1 MPNEAALGAPLMP
14 PGPCALRLGVTI
26 YFLRHGETDWNR
38 ALRYQGQH
46 DIPLNEQGRAQ
57 ARRNGEALRALLPD
71 IAAAEFVASP
81 LSRARETMEI
91 ARAGLGL
98 APSGYRV
105 DDRLKELHY
114 GHWEGQLA
122 ADLPALDPTGRDA
135 RRRSV
140 RLASTRRR
148 DVRGA
153 CRTDDRLARGS
164 GARHGGRLSW
174 RRQPHPTWP
183 HPPPR
188 PAFDP
193 GARDAAG
200 PGPRAASRT
209 CRLALE
215 RRKSRSSGRH
225 GSFHARIDRLEP
237 AAQTARN
244 RSFENRR

>member
-46 DIPLNEQGRAQ
+46 DSPLNEQGRAQ
-57 ARRNGEALRALLPD
+57 ARRNGEALRALLPE

-98 APSGYRV
+98 ASSGYRV

-122 ADLPALDPTGRDA
+122 ADLPALDPTGLDA
-135 RRRSV
+135 RRRDPFGW
-140 RLASTRRR
+140 RPRGGETYAELAQRTIAWLGEVER
-148 DVRGA
+148 DTVVA
-153 CRTDDRLARGS
+153 S
-164 GARHGGRLSW
+164 HGGVSRILRGHILRLD
-174 RRQPHPTWP
+174 RRLIT
-183 HPPPR
+183 
-188 PAFDP
+188 
-193 GARDAAG
+193 
-200 PGPRAASRT
+200 
-209 CRLALE
+209 ALE
-215 RRKSRSSGRH
+215 MPQDRVLVLRRGR
-225 GSFHARIDRLEP
+225 ADWL
-237 AAQTARN
+237 
-244 RSFENRR
+244 